1 MSAKNWSVEN
11 GEQKIKKKPVNFA
24 NDGEQKTKKKPV
36 NTIESHTIAKKMIP
50 SLSKELESGLLNGSE
65 RTQIEGEITKKDEAL
80 FLLVND
86 GIEIFPKRK
95 VTSTQF
101 AELSMRSMKIVGFAP
116 MDTTGIGASFGTG
129 ITSLST
135 TQINSISISLVL
147 AVAAFI
153 AVKTASQLLITLF
166 LLVAAALNAYQTLS
180 RRVDRVIHLRKPTIQ
195 KNGFRNNP
203 FMMQSA
209 GRLS

>member
-1 MSAKNWSVEN
+1 LSAKNWSVKN
-11 GEQKIKKKPVNFA
+11 
-24 NDGEQKTKKKPV
+24 GEQKTKKKPV
-36 NTIESHTIAKKMIP
+36 SIPRLHTIAEKMIP
-50 SLSKELESGLLNGSE
+50 SLSKKLEIGLLNGSKRTPIE
-65 RTQIEGEITKKDEAL
+65 REITKKDEAL

-147 AVAAFI
+147 RQTAFI

-180 RRVDRVIHLRKPTIQ
+180 RRVDRATHPNALVTQ

-203 FMMQSA
+203 FMMQNA